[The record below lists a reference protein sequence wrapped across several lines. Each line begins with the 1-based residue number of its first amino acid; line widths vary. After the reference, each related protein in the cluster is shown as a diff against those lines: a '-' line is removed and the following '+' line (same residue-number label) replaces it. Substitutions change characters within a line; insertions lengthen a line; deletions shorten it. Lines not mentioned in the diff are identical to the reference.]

1 MAVGSTRPAMIHDVE
16 KDHLMVTWK
25 NVVVAIYKHETT
37 VAGVASVKR
46 VYNTC
51 AAAHPGGVFL
61 ITIVEQG
68 APMPPSEVRD
78 LLANFLEVGSG
89 KTLMSAVVHEG
100 SGFRAAAVRS
110 VVTGLAMLARL
121 SYPHQVFGSVEVAA
135 RWFASASASGLN
147 ADELAEAIAEARSRA
162 TQSSTVA
169 RAG

>member
-1 MAVGSTRPAMIHDVE
+1 MAVGSTRPAMIHDVA

-51 AAAHPGGVFL
+51 VAAHPGGVFL

-78 LLANFLEVGSG
+78 LLANFLEGGTG

-135 RWFASASASGLN
+135 RWFASASGLN

-162 TQSSTVA
+162 TQSSTTA